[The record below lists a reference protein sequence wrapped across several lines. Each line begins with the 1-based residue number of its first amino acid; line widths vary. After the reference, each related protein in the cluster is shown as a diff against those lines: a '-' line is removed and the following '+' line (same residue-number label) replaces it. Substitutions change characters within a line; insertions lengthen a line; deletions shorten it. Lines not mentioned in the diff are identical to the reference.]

1 MGVFLLHTK
10 EEQKMRSMAIAK
22 FGDNTVFE
30 EMTLPKPNLK
40 PGHVLIKVA
49 ATSVNP
55 LDYKLRKGDLR
66 SLISSFPAVL
76 HGDVAGKI
84 EAIGVGVEDFAVGD
98 EVYGCV
104 GGLLDMN
111 GALAEY
117 LVADANLIAHKPR
130 SLSMAEAAALP
141 LVALTAWE
149 GLITYANV
157 KKGQTALI
165 HGATGGV
172 GHIAIQLAKWLGAK
186 VFATAS
192 SPKKLALAKEL
203 GADFTINYKQQTT
216 LSYVNELTHGEGFDV
231 VFDTVGGDNLS
242 DSFNAAAI
250 FGKVITIL
258 ASSQHDLSPAFFK
271 GLTIHTVMQPLPLI
285 TGKRRPDYKQ
295 ILTKIAELVDA
306 GIIRPLID
314 EKQFS
319 MLNVGQAHAHL
330 ESGHAIGKVVI
341 TGFNE

>member
-1 MGVFLLHTK
+1 
-10 EEQKMRSMAIAK
+10 MRSMAIAK
-22 FGDNTVFE
+22 YGDTQVFE
-30 EMTLPKPNLK
+30 EMTLPKPNVI
-40 PGHVLIKVA
+40 PGHVLIRVA

-55 LDYKLRKGDLR
+55 LDYKLRSGGLP
-66 SLISSFPAVL
+66 SLITSFPAIL
-76 HGDVAGKI
+76 HGDVAGAI
-84 EAIGVGVEDFAVGD
+84 EAVGEGVNDFAVGD

-104 GGLLDMN
+104 GGLLDMQ

-117 LVADANLIAHKPR
+117 LIADANLIAHKPR
-130 SLSMAEAAALP
+130 SLSLAQAAALP

-149 GLITYANV
+149 GLVTYANV
-157 KKGQTALI
+157 KKDQTVLI

-172 GHIAIQLAKWLGAK
+172 GHIAIQLAKWLGAN

-192 SPKKLALAKEL
+192 SPQKLALAKEL
-203 GADFTINYKQQTT
+203 GADFTINYKQQTS
-216 LSYVNELTHGEGFDV
+216 LSYVNELTNGNGFEI

-258 ASSQHDLSPAFFK
+258 ASGQYDLSPAFFK

-285 TGKRRPDYKQ
+285 TGKRRADYKQ

-306 GIIRPLID
+306 GVIRPLID

-319 MLNVGQAHAHL
+319 MPNVGEAHAYL
-330 ESGHAIGKVVI
+330 ENGNAIGKVVI
-341 TGFNE
+341 TGF